1 MANPKGSPQNLT
13 PFEKGTERT
22 RQIAS
27 MGGKASAQKKRERMD
42 ANKLVELVG
51 EYLMMP
57 DKNEKK
63 HGQVVT
69 LDDVD
74 SLEEMEKQNR
84 RIIDITLTEFCK
96 RLKSGDKRAITQL
109 IELLNAGADKSSQ
122 SNDNGLADA
131 INNAVAAWKNE

>member
-1 MANPKGSPQNLT
+1 MANPKGRPENLT
-13 PFEKGTERT
+13 PLEKGTERT

-27 MGGKASAQKKRERMD
+27 MGGKASAEKKRERMD

-57 DKNEKK
+57 DKK
-63 HGQVVT
+63 GDIVT
-69 LDDVD
+69 LDDVS

-84 RIIDITLTEFCK
+84 RIVDIALTEFCK

-109 IELLNAGADKSSQ
+109 IELLNAGQDKSSQ
-122 SNDNGLADA
+122 SSDNGLVDA
-131 INNAVAAWKNE
+131 INNVAEVWKNHE